1 MTDLPKKIT
10 VSRIPYDVVQT
21 DNQYTYECL
30 TTEQIIGVNKN
41 LNVQKKRQYCFWEI
55 ANLMLTAAGLKSK
68 ECEEYY
74 KSFGNVLYR
83 FITENNT
90 AWAICEEKPSEI
102 YLNGIRYI
110 IEIGDIDEL
119 KDEDLGGRIKY
130 DEAKIML
137 LKTIKPDIFRYVLAH
152 ECTHGLLFEG
162 AIGDL
167 SEREEFV
174 EALSWHVLYFLQ
186 DNATALFMKGD
197 QENERKD

>member
-1 MTDLPKKIT
+1 MIDLPKKII

-30 TTEQIIGVNKN
+30 TTKQEIGINKD
-41 LNVQKKRQYCFWEI
+41 LNIQKQRQYIFWEI
-55 ANLMLTAAGLKSK
+55 AHLMLSSAGLPSK
-68 ECEEYY
+68 ECEEYH
-74 KSFGNVLYR
+74 KSFGNVLHR
-83 FITENNT
+83 FIVENNNS
-90 AWAICEEKPSEI
+90 WAICEEKPAEI
-102 YLNGIRYI
+102 YLNGIRYTI
-110 IEIGDIDEL
+110 QIGDVDEL

-130 DEAKIML
+130 DEAKITL
-137 LKTIKPDIFRYVLAH
+137 LKTIKLDIFRYVLAH

-186 DNATALFMKGD
+186 DNLTTLFQKGE
-197 QENERKD
+197 QTL

>member
-10 VSRIPYDVVQT
+10 ISRIPYDVVQT

-30 TTEQIIGVNKN
+30 TTNQVIGINKD
-41 LNVQKKRQYCFWEI
+41 LNIQKKRQYIFWEI
-55 ANLMLTAAGLKSK
+55 AHLMLSSAGLPSK
-68 ECEEYY
+68 ECEEYHR
-74 KSFGNVLYR
+74 SFGNVLYR
-83 FITENNT
+83 FVRQNNT
-90 AWAICEEKPSEI
+90 SWAICEEKPTEV
-102 YLNGIRYI
+102 YLNGIRYT
-110 IEIGDIDEL
+110 IEIGDVDEL
-119 KDEDLGGRIKY
+119 KNEDLGGRIKY

-174 EALSWHVLYFLQ
+174 ESLSWHVLYFLQ
-186 DNATALFMKGD
+186 DNVTTLLTKGD
-197 QENERKD
+197 QTL